1 MKSVI
6 LFRLIFPCLFS
17 FLFLFESCAA
27 LKKRNYQPEAMTSAP
42 LVSSIETPT
51 FTKGSWPAYNW
62 WTTFEDDQLSEIM
75 EKAIEENP
83 DLLAAVARVKGAK
96 AQAEK
101 MRAPLLPNLQGGFT
115 DDYQHL
121 SKDELVRYP
130 PSVVPAVI
138 NEIHLSL
145 NFDYEIDLFGKN
157 RNQYRAALDD
167 ARAQAAEMSQSLL
180 MITTSLAE
188 AYINYGAQLMEQRIS
203 QDLVDVQKL
212 YAELTERRFENGLE
226 DQRAVDHAKVL
237 LLEAEEKLLEK
248 TQNVEVTKSQL
259 KILMGIG
266 PDDPYVIK
274 TPTIAFEKP
283 FPIPEDL
290 PLNLLA
296 RRPDLMAEVW
306 KVESAAHLIKA
317 AKAAF
322 FPNINLKAFAG
333 LQSLHWH
340 NLFSLDSFAGSI
352 TPAIHLPLYTG
363 GELTGALNQQYANY
377 DAAVYNYNALIL
389 KAAKEVSDQIVIL
402 EKTTEQAQL
411 ENEAFLKVMEIS
423 ELTLKRYENGI
434 DNYLTVLSKQIDVIN
449 EALVEVK
456 VQNNRYL
463 SVLMLIK
470 SLGGGY
476 EPIPN

>member
-1 MKSVI
+1 
-6 LFRLIFPCLFS
+6 
-17 FLFLFESCAA
+17 
-27 LKKRNYQPEAMTSAP
+27 MTSAP
-42 LVSSIETPT
+42 LTSSIETPT
-51 FTKGSWPAYNW
+51 FIQGNWPSYHW
-62 WTTFEDDQLSEIM
+62 WTTFEDEQLSEMM

-83 DLLAAVARVKGAK
+83 DLLAAVKRVEGAK

-203 QDLVDVQKL
+203 QDLVDIQKL
-212 YAELTERRFENGLE
+212 YVELTERRFENGLE
-226 DQRAVDHAKVL
+226 DQRAVDHAEVQ
-237 LLEAEEKLLEK
+237 LLEAKEKLLEK
-248 TQNVEVTKSQL
+248 TQNVEVIKSQL
-259 KILMGIG
+259 KILMGLG
-266 PDDPYVIK
+266 PDDPYEIDP
-274 TPTIAFEKP
+274 PTIAFEKP

-352 TPAIHLPLYTG
+352 TPAINLPLYTG

-377 DAAVYNYNALIL
+377 DAAVYDYNALIL

-411 ENEAFLKVMEIS
+411 ENKAFLKVMEIS

-434 DNYLTVLSKQIDVIN
+434 DDYLTVLSRQIDVIN
-449 EALVEVK
+449 EAFVEVK
-456 VQNNRYL
+456 IQNNRYL